1 MFRLSYECS
10 YNLSWSREATP
21 RNWTCLHEQHNR
33 GYGSRFLDIVMKL
46 DRKALERG
54 YWSWRGIK
62 SVSENVGRRKDIVA
76 EGKEGIDHKR
86 SRRKKHCL
94 YSPSTPFM
102 SKYARIRGRYYQRS
116 HRDRCFR
123 KLYFHARHF
132 NVSFILYAKW
142 WIEEWNSLRNRGL
155 VFIGN
160 YDLCGETWL
169 LLVASNVESC
179 YFVLMLEIF

>member
-54 YWSWRGIK
+54 YWSWRRIK

-94 YSPSTPFM
+94 YSLSTPFM
-102 SKYARIRGRYYQRS
+102 SKYARIRGRYHIAIDASENSIFTRATLMFHLFYTRNDESRS
-116 HRDRCFR
+116 ET
-123 KLYFHARHF
+123 L
-132 NVSFILYAKW
+132 W
-142 WIEEWNSLRNRGL
+142 EIEG
-155 VFIGN
+155 
-160 YDLCGETWL
+160 
-169 LLVASNVESC
+169 
-179 YFVLMLEIF
+179 